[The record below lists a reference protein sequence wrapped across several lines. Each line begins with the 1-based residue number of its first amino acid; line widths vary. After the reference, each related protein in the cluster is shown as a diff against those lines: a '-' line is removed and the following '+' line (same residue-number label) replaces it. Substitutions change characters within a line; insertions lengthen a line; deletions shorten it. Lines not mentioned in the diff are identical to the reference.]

1 MTKNLFITV
10 IVFTCFSFPLFGNPF
25 SSPKLSL
32 TENKGQITDQF
43 GQTRADIQF
52 KVGTDAGVN
61 IFISHTG
68 LHYQWNTLE
77 QPQGNNPFSVTD
89 LSDLP
94 ELSVN
99 SYRMD
104 VELLGANP
112 NPVIIKEKQQS
123 DWERYY
129 TATMDPQDNTVYSYH
144 KVTYKNIYPYI
155 DWVVY
160 IETGQG
166 SESTLKYD
174 FVVNPGGKVSDIKL
188 QFKGASELALK
199 ADGSLLATTP
209 KGYIRENAP
218 YSYIASASSE
228 IAAIEVA
235 SRFELNHNIMSFQTD
250 PYEGTLVI
258 DPVLEWATYYGGDMY
273 DGANSTVVDSGGNV
287 YMVGHAMSTTNI
299 ATTGAHQTTFGGGLF
314 KSDAY
319 LAKFTS
325 NGVRIWATYYGGDNT
340 DGGYAVALDR
350 TGNIY
355 MTGLTRSTSAIATV
369 GSHQSAFGGD
379 EDAFLVKFDSSG
391 QRLWGTYYGGP
402 GRDQIS
408 DIATATDDHIYI
420 TGTTGSTSNIA
431 TAGSFQPTNN
441 GLSDAFLVK
450 FDSSGQRIWG
460 TYFGREALDWGIAI
474 ACDPSNNIYLGGY
487 TLSDSGIATANSH
500 QSVHGGVGAH
510 DAFLAKFN
518 PSGAQE
524 WATYYGGTGFDQIS
538 SVATDAAG
546 YVYAAGNTR
555 SDSGIATA
563 GSHQSTHGYDSLDA
577 VDAFLVKFNG
587 AGERQWGTYYGGTG
601 DDQAQSI
608 AIDEQCNLF
617 FTGHT
622 TSLNNIA
629 TAGSLQPAL
638 NGSRYDAF
646 IVKFDSAGQREWGS
660 YLGGPGEDV
669 GYGISVDNWGN
680 TYVAGYASSSG
691 FPITPGSHQD
701 TFLAAVYT
709 SFLVK
714 LCGAGLPQGIIN
726 GMDSLCPGSS
736 AVYSVPAV
744 PYATYIWTLPDG
756 SSGSS
761 DSSSILVHM
770 GNNTGILSIQM
781 ITCNDTSNII
791 TKEITLFTP
800 VEAIITIDS
809 FTLKTLNVHD
819 TYQWFM
825 NGTPITGATER
836 AYEVLENGEYKVAT
850 SNDGCVDTSDIYTV
864 TNHPGTGIQDQ
875 QVLARQITVYPNPAQ
890 NELHINSQLPV
901 SLSLNSIEGRTLIY
915 KNAAKKLSL
924 QGLSE
929 GIYLLRISDPD
940 GRLIKT
946 EKIIKQ

>member
-1 MTKNLFITV
+1 MNKNLLITALLLIGWSV
-10 IVFTCFSFPLFGNPF
+10 QVFGTAL
-25 SSPKLSL
+25 SSSKLSI

-43 GQTRADIQF
+43 GQTRSDIQF
-52 KVGTDAGVN
+52 KVSSAGVN
-61 IFISHTG
+61 MFISHTG

-77 QPQGNNPFSVTD
+77 QPQGNNPFSVAD
-89 LSDLP
+89 LGDMP

-112 NPVIIKEKQQS
+112 NPAIIREKQQS
-123 DWERYY
+123 GLERYY
-129 TATMDPQDNTVYSYH
+129 TTTVDPQNNTVYSYH
-144 KVTYKNIYPYI
+144 KVTYKNVYPHI
-155 DWVVY
+155 DWVIY
-160 IETGQG
+160 IESGVG

-174 FVVNPGGKVSDIKL
+174 FVVHPGGKVSDIKL
-188 QFKGASELALK
+188 QFKGASELGLK
-199 ADGSLLATTP
+199 ADGSLQAATP
-209 KGYIRENAP
+209 KGYIREHAP

-228 IAAIEVA
+228 TAAVEVA
-235 SRFELNHNIMSFQTD
+235 SRFELNNDILSFKTT
-250 PYEGTLVI
+250 PYQGTLVI

-273 DGANSTVVDSGGNV
+273 DGATYTVVDSLGNV
-287 YMVGHAMSTTNI
+287 YIIGHATSASNI

-314 KSDAY
+314 RPDAY
-319 LAKFTS
+319 IAKFTQ

-340 DGGYAVALDR
+340 DYGNGAALDR
-350 TGNIY
+350 AGNIY
-355 MTGLTRSTSAIATV
+355 MSGYTRSTSAIATV
-369 GSHQSAFGGD
+369 GSHQSVFGGGIFD
-379 EDAFLVKFDSSG
+379 GFLVKFDASG
-391 QRLWGTYYGGP
+391 QRLWGTYYGGANED
-402 GRDQIS
+402 RATE
-408 DIATATDDHIYI
+408 IAIDGDGHIYM
-420 TGTTGSTSNIA
+420 TGTTESTSNIA

-460 TYFGREALDWGIAI
+460 TYFGKEAFDWGNAV

-500 QSVHGGVGAH
+500 QRVHGGVGGH

-524 WATYYGGTGFDQIS
+524 WATYYGGPEFDQIS

-546 YVYAAGNTR
+546 YVYAVGNTR

-601 DDQAQSI
+601 DDQGNSI
-608 AIDEQCNLF
+608 AIDEQFNLF

-622 TSLNNIA
+622 KSPNNIA

-638 NGSRYDAF
+638 NGSSSYDAF
-646 IVKFDSAGQREWGS
+646 IAKFDSAGQREWGS

-669 GYGISVDNWGN
+669 GHSISVDNWGN
-680 TYVAGYASSSG
+680 TYVAGHTVGG
-691 FPITPGSHQD
+691 FPVTPGSHQD

-736 AVYSVPAV
+736 AIYSVPPV

-800 VEAIITIDS
+800 VEAIITVDEFDLS
-809 FTLKTLNVHD
+809 TLNIHD
-819 TYQWFM
+819 TYQWLLSDV
-825 NGTPITGATER
+825 PITGATNR
-836 AYEVLENGEYKVAT
+836 DYSVLENGDYKVAT
-850 SNDGCVDTSDIYTV
+850 MNDGCVDTSDVYTV

-875 QVLARQITVYPNPAQ
+875 QFLARQISVYPNPAQ
-890 NELHINSQLPV
+890 NELHITSPLPV
-901 SLSLNSIEGRTLIY
+901 SLTLTSIEGRTLIY
-915 KNAAKKLSL
+915 KEAAKKLSL
-924 QGLSE
+924 KGLSE
-929 GIYLLRISDPD
+929 GIYLLRINDLD

-946 EKIIKQ
+946 EKIIKR